1 MNTEVDNLLW
11 EDSKKLFFFNGQ
23 LLGYTKIF
31 YNFLEVFRNPL
42 REGFHMS
49 YFSMF
54 LKNCTCVKNSFK
66 SATTTTAARVFKTI
80 SPEAGPMFL
89 HDLTCSRLRR
99 YCWPP
104 VEILSWLE
112 KTYKRKCFLAETSVS
127 LRLARELEPPWECKF
142 SPGQYAPK
150 PGELHQG
157 PGLCLGR
164 WMTRR
169 GTRRMRLVPTFGGGG
184 SGTTTLTWRYSL
196 FRGRLLDDT
205 KWEREEESRS
215 DMFLKLLVK
224 EQVYNQGGATLWGLW
239 NPTSFP
245 WIKIKCIRYKKVRLW
260 QPANFERKATF
271 VM

>member
-1 MNTEVDNLLW
+1 MI
-11 EDSKKLFFFNGQ
+11 Q
-23 LLGYTKIF
+23 
-31 YNFLEVFRNPL
+31 NPL

-54 LKNCTCVKNSFK
+54 LKNCTCVKNTFK

-80 SPEAGPMFL
+80 SSEAGPMFL

-127 LRLARELEPPWECKF
+127 LRLARELEPPWEWKF

-157 PGLCLGR
+157 PGLVLQGGR
-164 WMTRR
+164 PEEGHGGWDWCQAPQ
-169 GTRRMRLVPTFGGGG
+169 VPEEEEEEIRERQGWHGIIVCSEEDFVEDKE
-184 SGTTTLTWRYSL
+184 W
-196 FRGRLLDDT
+196 
-205 KWEREEESRS
+205 KREEESRS
-215 DMFLKLLVK
+215 DINIWKRRERLVK
-224 EQVYNQGGATLWGLW
+224 DQVDNQGGATLWGLW
-239 NPTSFP
+239 NPKSFP
-245 WIKIKCIRYKKVRLW
+245 YIKIKCIRVK
-260 QPANFERKATF
+260 QPI
-271 VM
+271 